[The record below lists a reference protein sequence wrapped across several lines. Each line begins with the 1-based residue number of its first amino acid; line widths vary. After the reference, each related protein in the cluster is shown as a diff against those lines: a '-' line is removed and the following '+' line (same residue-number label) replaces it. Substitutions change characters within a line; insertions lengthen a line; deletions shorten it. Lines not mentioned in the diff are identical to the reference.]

1 MLRITCSMAA
11 AGIKIC
17 PRPLITVIRITLRS
31 IRSCRAMRESD
42 RLRLRGLKR
51 LTYAKLK
58 MSSNLH
64 RLHRSSFMT
73 RLQHLLLPCN
83 RNLKKWHRIII
94 ILPQLR
100 TLTNKSMKLGTI
112 NSETNGWWQAWKV
125 CLGFQT
131 VIDNSRRVRIRD
143 KRWSMPMSKDG

>member
-11 AGIKIC
+11 AGIKTY

-31 IRSCRAMRESD
+31 IRSCQAMRELD

-51 LTYAKLK
+51 LTCAKLK
-58 MSSNLH
+58 MNSNLH

-83 RNLKKWHRIII
+83 RNLKKWLRIII
-94 ILPQLR
+94 ILR
-100 TLTNKSMKLGTI
+100 TLTNKNMKLGTI

-125 CLGFQT
+125 CWGYQT
-131 VIDNSRRVRIRD
+131 VIDSSRRAWIRD